1 MFNKKILLLIS
12 FLFSLVLTGCSVN
25 IQDLAKQ
32 SVSEMVE
39 IYFSGA
45 GDFSANISA
54 GQREEPYQYNGK
66 SGELKDFSVVTMLVL
81 DNQKCIQAEISV
93 NNKKATI
100 ILEQDLLSSSYVVDL
115 GYKVSEH
122 DEISIKYKNST
133 VKLECRSKK
142 FNIKSSD
149 ALEIGID
156 AFADELENL
165 VSKKKLSAECYLR
178 IIDNPNDKF
187 NRLFWYFY
195 IYAENGISHYCVIN
209 IEDGNIL
216 TKS

>member
-1 MFNKKILLLIS
+1 MFNKKMLLLIS
-12 FLFSLVLTGCSVN
+12 FLFCVVLTGCSIN

-32 SVSEMVE
+32 SISEMVE
-39 IYFSGA
+39 VYFSGA
-45 GDFSANISA
+45 GDFSANISS
-54 GQREEPYQYNGK
+54 GQREEPYEYNGK
-66 SGELKDFSVVTMLVL
+66 TGELKDFSVVTMLVS

-93 NNKKATI
+93 NDKKATI

-115 GYKVSEH
+115 GYKVSE
-122 DEISIKYKNST
+122 DDKISIKYKGS
-133 VKLECRSKK
+133 VVDLECRSQN

-149 ALEIGID
+149 ALEIGTE
-156 AFADELENL
+156 AFSDELENL
-165 VSKKKLSAECYLR
+165 VSKRKLSAECYLR

-195 IYAENGISHYCVIN
+195 IYAENGTSHYCVIN

>member
-1 MFNKKILLLIS
+1 MFNKRMLLLIS
-12 FLFSLVLTGCSVN
+12 FLFCLVLTGCSIN

-39 IYFSGA
+39 VYFSGT
-45 GDFSANISA
+45 GDFSANISS
-54 GQREEPYQYNGK
+54 GQREEPYEYNGK
-66 SGELKDFSVVTMLVL
+66 TGELKDFSVVTMLVS

-93 NNKKATI
+93 NDKNATM
-100 ILEQDLLSSSYVVDL
+100 ILEQDLLTSSYVVDL
-115 GYKVSEH
+115 GYKVSE
-122 DEISIKYKNST
+122 DDKISIKYKGS
-133 VKLECRSKK
+133 VVDLECRSKN
-142 FNIKSSD
+142 FNIKSSE
-149 ALEIGID
+149 ALEIGTE
-156 AFADELENL
+156 AFSDELENL

-195 IYAENGISHYCVIN
+195 IYAENGTSHYCVIN